1 MISPETALY
10 LVSKEPSSPFQWLT
24 AIVFLRVLEYYEG
37 ILFLT
42 TNRLTSFDLAFKSRI
57 HLALKYAPLDQE
69 KRKELWKLFIS
80 LTAKDVLQNWPDSV
94 LDELSKVNING
105 RQIKNTV
112 RTANTLARSKNASLG
127 KEHIEIVLE
136 TMAELEDDLNDSTQD
151 VVLS

>member
-1 MISPETALY
+1 MDSFAQLLIVT
-10 LVSKEPSSPFQWLT
+10 
-24 AIVFLRVLEYYEG
+24 VFLRVLEYYEG

-57 HLALKYAPLDQE
+57 HLAMKYSALDEQ
-69 KRKELWKLFIS
+69 RRRELWKIFIDR
-80 LTAKDVLQNWPDSV
+80 TAKDELHNWPESI

-112 RTANTLARSKNASLG
+112 RTANTLAKSKNASLG
-127 KEHIEIVLE
+127 KEHIDIVLE
-136 TMAELEDDLNDSTQD
+136 TMAELEDDLNSSTQD